1 MRRYLVV
8 ANRTLAGGQL
18 VDKLRELNG
27 AGPCT
32 FHVVVPSTPPTD
44 HPWTEGE
51 ARRAAGDRLTVA
63 LVRFREA
70 GLDADGEVGDE
81 HPTQA
86 VADVLERGET
96 FDGIVLSTL
105 PPKLSKWLKLDLPH
119 RIEAMFE
126 LPVIHVMGHPE
137 PEVRGTS

>member
-18 VDKLRELNG
+18 VDKLRELHA
-27 AGPCT
+27 AGPST
-32 FHVVVPSTPPTD
+32 FHVVVPATPPTD
-44 HPWTEGE
+44 RPWTEAE
-51 ARRAAGDRLTVA
+51 ARRAAAGRLTVA
-63 LVRFREA
+63 LARFRDA

-86 VADVLERGET
+86 VADVLERGEA
-96 FDGIVLSTL
+96 FDGVVLSTL

-126 LPVIHVMGHPE
+126 LPVIHVVGHPE
-137 PEVRGTS
+137 PEIRSAS